1 MENGVIVIDG
11 AKIQSFIDNFLTP
24 IVNKYNALTKDE
36 RRDLLTRANTNNELM
51 EELLE
56 DDNEALIDGKLSVG
70 YLLGFLHNNY
80 NGLNL
85 DVLYKLLI
93 GEEYR
98 PISQTEIKP
107 EIKRGRI
114 LFSKKNNNNNN
125 SNSNINGPP
134 SAKRSTER
142 VLNFTTKGGS
152 KKRNKK
158 RKSRTMKKRK

>member
-1 MENGVIVIDG
+1 MSLDT
-11 AKIQSFIDNFLTP
+11 AKIIFQG
-24 IVNKYNALTKDE
+24 ALGAMTFG
-36 RRDLLTRANTNNELM
+36 AYSQYTNNKLM

-85 DVLYKLLI
+85 DKLYKLLI

-98 PISQTEIKP
+98 PISQTG
-107 EIKRGRI
+107 IKRGRI

-134 SAKRSTER
+134 SAKRSTLGRRILFE
-142 VLNFTTKGGS
+142 GGS
-152 KKRNKK
+152 KKRKQ
-158 RKSRTMKKRK
+158 RKSRRTMKKRN

>member
-24 IVNKYNALTKDE
+24 IVNKYNALTKDK
-36 RRDLLTRANTNNELM
+36 RRDLLIRANTNNELM

-85 DVLYKLLI
+85 DELYKLLI

-98 PISQTEIKP
+98 PISQTG
-107 EIKRGRI
+107 IKRGRI

-125 SNSNINGPP
+125 NNNSNINGPP
-134 SAKRSTER
+134 SAKRSTLGKRILFE
-142 VLNFTTKGGS
+142 GGS
-152 KKRNKK
+152 KKHKQ
-158 RKSRTMKKRK
+158 RKSKTMKKRN